1 MTEDLRE
8 KIARLREKINQILET
23 HPELRDA
30 TDEIALKQDIDAQI
44 GTPLLER
51 IQRSLQ
57 ERARAIIE
65 RRPDLDHL
73 FVD

>member
-1 MTEDLRE
+1 MTEDLRH
-8 KIARLREKINQILET
+8 KIARLREKIDQILET
-23 HPELRDA
+23 HPELRHA
-30 TDEIALKQDIDAQI
+30 TDEFVLKQHIDTEI

-51 IQRSLQ
+51 IQSALQ

-65 RRPDLDHL
+65 RRPDLEHL